1 MARCLKVH
9 LWHRLLGFSTPWLC
23 DLSKLL
29 SLSDPSFLI
38 CKLDALALLT
48 TVGVAENVREAAAT
62 VLTKIAFI
70 TV

>member
-1 MARCLKVH
+1 MKVH